1 MYSKGLRVNE
11 SMWIKKFWNTSK
23 LARTLFPVESE
34 NDIKIKIGVTKF
46 KVRVGI
52 IGDGCVWE
60 KLSLAKS

>member
-1 MYSKGLRVNE
+1 
-11 SMWIKKFWNTSK
+11 MWIKKFWNTSK

-34 NDIKIKIGVTKF
+34 NDTKIKIGVTKF

-60 KLSLAKS
+60 KISLAKA